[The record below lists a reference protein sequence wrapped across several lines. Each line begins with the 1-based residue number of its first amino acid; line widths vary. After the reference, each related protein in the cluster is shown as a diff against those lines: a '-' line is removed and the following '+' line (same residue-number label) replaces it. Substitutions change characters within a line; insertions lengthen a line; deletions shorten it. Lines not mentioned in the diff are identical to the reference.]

1 MENQVCK
8 LFELT
13 GEAVTKD
20 SGHVSNALGKMK
32 ENIKQLLSK

>member
-13 GEAVTKD
+13 DEAVTQD
-20 SGHVSNALGKMK
+20 SGHGSNALGKMK